1 MRLGVLAT
9 IGKDWKQALERVL
22 LAEDLGYEAE
32 VAASRKAFA
41 ERDTKGAFD
50 AISER
55 MIRDLQGIGPIDDV
69 REQLRERAALGADV
83 QMIYMPRGDVASSA
97 KQLEALIS

>member
-1 MRLGVLAT
+1 M
-9 IGKDWKQALERVL
+9 LERN
-22 LAEDLGYEAE
+22 GYEAE

-41 ERDTKGAFD
+41 ARDTRGAFA

-55 MIRDLQGIGPIDDV
+55 MIRDLQCIGSLAEV
-69 REQLRERAALGADV
+69 REQLRERAALGADL
-83 QMIYMPRGDVASSA
+83 QMIYMPRGDVASAA